1 VAPAPAPAPAP
12 ASAESASWIYRVA
25 WIFYLVLALGG
36 ILWVGLR
43 EDHVGLGLFV
53 DLESWWIDLGLGLT
67 AGGLLILVWVLA
79 RQSLPAARKLET
91 ELAELLGPLNTGE
104 VLALALLSG
113 FAEELFFRG
122 AMQGAWGWLPA
133 TLLFALLHA
142 GPGTAYRIWTVFAAI
157 AGLTLAGL
165 MLWRGNL
172 MAPVVAH
179 VLVNGVNLD
188 RLSRLPGAV
197 AEARTPAV

>member
-1 VAPAPAPAPAP
+1 MAP

-188 RLSRLPGAV
+188 RLSRQPGTV

>member
-1 VAPAPAPAPAP
+1 MAP

-79 RQSLPAARKLET
+79 RQSLPAARKLES

-188 RLSRLPGAV
+188 RLSRQPGTV

>member
-1 VAPAPAPAPAP
+1 MAP

-188 RLSRLPGAV
+188 RLSRQPGVV